1 MDTSQIVDIIKKRR
15 DMFWD
20 RQILGAASDPP
31 IYSEAEFARAI
42 ADEYDSLLIELGAIT
57 SRQAKGA

>member
-1 MDTSQIVDIIKKRR
+1 MDTSQIVDVIRKRR

-31 IYSEAEFARAI
+31 VYSEAELARAI

-57 SRQAKGA
+57 SRQAKGP

>member
-1 MDTSQIVDIIKKRR
+1 MDTSNIVDVIKKRR

-31 IYSEAEFARAI
+31 VYSAAELARAI

-57 SRQAKGA
+57 SRQAKGP